1 MASIEKTDTK
11 RWRARYRDP
20 SGRSRSRTFGTKAE
34 AQRFLN
40 GVGADM
46 QRGQWV
52 DPALGTTK
60 LAHWV
65 EEFLRTAHDLDP
77 STRATYERDLRRY
90 VLPRFGDTAMCK
102 IRKLDVRAWI
112 NDELGEGLAASSVHR
127 HFRTL
132 RRVLNVAVEHELLA
146 RSPCVGLSGPRV
158 EATEMRFLNAEEV
171 RRVAEELPQQFRT
184 LVYTAAYTG
193 MRWGELIG
201 LRRGSVDLAAPAITV
216 VEQLVI
222 LDGSWVR
229 KTPKTA
235 AGRRRITLPAFLA
248 ELLAVQLEE
257 RAGPGPD
264 GLVFPNRAGNP
275 IHPSSFNGNHW
286 KPAKERAGIEGVR
299 FHDLRH
305 TAVAMAIA
313 EGAHPKTIQARMG
326 HASVQITLDRYGHLF
341 PELDRAVAQGLDR
354 TFRAAL
360 RVIDGGLSE
369 GPRDTAKTQMTRVGH
384 EIGVSG
390 GHQRSLPVRPETG
403 SDQQFCVEAA
413 SGIEP
418 LYRALQAL
426 A

>member
-1 MASIEKTDTK
+1 
-11 RWRARYRDP
+11 
-20 SGRSRSRTFGTKAE
+20 
-34 AQRFLN
+34 
-40 GVGADM
+40 
-46 QRGQWV
+46 
-52 DPALGTTK
+52 
-60 LAHWV
+60 
-65 EEFLRTAHDLDP
+65 
-77 STRATYERDLRRY
+77 
-90 VLPRFGDTAMCK
+90 MCR

-112 NDELGEGLAASSVHR
+112 NDELGEGLATSSVHR

-132 RRVLNVAVEHELLA
+132 RRVLNVAVEHELLD
-146 RSPCVGLSGPRV
+146 RSPCVGLSGPRA
-158 EATEMRFLNAEEV
+158 EATEMRFLNAGEV
-171 RRVAEELPQQFRT
+171 QRVAEDCHTSSERSSTPPPT
-184 LVYTAAYTG
+184 
-193 MRWGELIG
+193 
-201 LRRGSVDLAAPAITV
+201 RGCAGGADRPTPASVDLAAPAITV

-222 LDGSWVR
+222 LDGNWVR

-235 AGRRRITLPAFLA
+235 AGRRRITLPAFLT
-248 ELLAVQLEE
+248 ELLAAQLDE

-275 IHPSSFNGNHW
+275 INPSSFNGAHW

-313 EGAHPKTIQARMG
+313 QGAHPKTIQVRMG

-341 PELDRAVAQGLDR
+341 PELDRQVAEGLDR

-360 RVIDGGLSE
+360 LVIDGGRSD
-369 GPRDTAKTQMTRVGH
+369 GPRDTARTQMTRERH
-384 EIGVSG
+384 KIGASG
-390 GHQRSLPVRPETG
+390 GHSRPLPVRPKTG
-403 SDQQFCVEAA
+403 SDLQERIEAA

>member
-1 MASIEKTDTK
+1 
-11 RWRARYRDP
+11 
-20 SGRSRSRTFGTKAE
+20 
-34 AQRFLN
+34 
-40 GVGADM
+40 M

-52 DPALGTTK
+52 DPALGTTR
-60 LAHWV
+60 LSVWV
-65 EEFLRTAHDLDP
+65 EEFLRTAHDIDE

-90 VLPRFGDTAMCK
+90 VLPRLGEIPMCR
-102 IRKLDVRAWI
+102 IRKIDVRSWI
-112 NDELGEGLAASSVHR
+112 NEELAAGLASSSVHR

-146 RSPCVGLSGPRV
+146 RSPCAGLSGPKV
-158 EATEMRFLNAEEV
+158 ETTERRFLTAGEVQHLAEEIT
-171 RRVAEELPQQFRT
+171 PQFRT
-184 LVYTAAYTG
+184 LVFAAAYTG

-201 LRRGSVDLAAPAITV
+201 LRRAGVDLAAPAVTV

-222 LDGSWVR
+222 VDGRWVC
-229 KTPKTA
+229 KTPKTT
-235 AGRRRITLPAFLA
+235 AGRRRITLPGFLVD
-248 ELLAVQLEE
+248 LLGAQLEE

-264 GLVFPNRAGNP
+264 GLVFPNRVGNP
-275 IHPSSFNGNHW
+275 INPSSFNGNHW

-341 PELDRAVAQGLDR
+341 PELDQAVAEGLDR

-360 RVIDGGLSE
+360 SVIDGGLSG
-369 GPRDTAKTQMTRVGH
+369 GPRDTARTQETRAGH
-384 EIGVSG
+384 IIIIGASG
-390 GHQRSLPVRPETG
+390 GHSRSLPVRPETG
-403 SDQQFCVEAA
+403 SDLQERMEAA
-413 SGIEP
+413 TGIEP
-418 LYRALQAL
+418 VYRALQAL

>member
-20 SGRSRSRTFGTKAE
+20 SGRSRSRTFDTKAE

-52 DPALGTTK
+52 DPAMGTTK
-60 LAHWV
+60 LAHWA

-90 VLPRFGDTAMCK
+90 VLPRFDDTAMCK

-112 NDELGEGLAASSVHR
+112 NDELGQGLAASSVHR

-132 RRVLNVAVEHELLA
+132 RRVLNVAVGHELLA

-171 RRVAEELPQQFRT
+171 RRVAEELPPQFRT

-193 MRWGELIG
+193 MRRGELIG

-248 ELLAVQLEE
+248 ESNWRSEPVPDPTAWCSRTEPGTRSTR
-257 RAGPGPD
+257 RASTATTGSRPRSGPGSRASDSTTSEIPRWPWPSRGSPPQDHPGPD
-264 GLVFPNRAGNP
+264 GPRQRPDHPRPLRTPLPRARSGR
-275 IHPSSFNGNHW
+275 GR
-286 KPAKERAGIEGVR
+286 RAR
-299 FHDLRH
+299 
-305 TAVAMAIA
+305 
-313 EGAHPKTIQARMG
+313 P
-326 HASVQITLDRYGHLF
+326 HL
-341 PELDRAVAQGLDR
+341 
-354 TFRAAL
+354 
-360 RVIDGGLSE
+360 
-369 GPRDTAKTQMTRVGH
+369 PR
-384 EIGVSG
+384 
-390 GHQRSLPVRPETG
+390 RPP
-403 SDQQFCVEAA
+403 DHRRR
-413 SGIEP
+413 P
-418 LYRALQAL
+418 RRRPP
-426 A
+426 